1 MDKAINRIILKCTFF
16 SLIIYIPFLIL
27 HYFAINFMLENGRY
41 FFRDDELLLDIILT
55 IIITITGIIIGKKSR
70 NTVTNN
76 DKIFRKYFVCS
87 VVVFLTVIIIGFT
100 GIYRGIYFTITY
112 SIAAIEKSPL
122 LIQVC
127 WEQILNGKF
136 FKLYCVY

>member
-27 HYFAINFMLENGRY
+27 HYFAINFMLENGSY

-76 DKIFRKYFVCS
+76 DKIWLFINMCGNKIFEKALKY
-87 VVVFLTVIIIGFT
+87 
-100 GIYRGIYFTITY
+100 
-112 SIAAIEKSPL
+112 
-122 LIQVC
+122 
-127 WEQILNGKF
+127 
-136 FKLYCVY
+136 